1 VTSATLSIV
10 SHFACSQGYV
20 YTFKDMGCLQL
31 FPIVFI
37 LIPILLLLIVFE
49 ATTISFEKLGLSQ
62 DTAIALLIL
71 SMLGS
76 FVNIPLARRKITV
89 RERFRRPFPL
99 SLFYYNPPRLAHQI
113 IAINMGGA
121 IVPIGFSVYLLATK
135 APLVPTA
142 IATGVV
148 AVVTKLLSRPKP
160 GRGIIMPLWIPPL
173 LALGLALGLAHDN
186 PAPVAYVCGAMGALI
201 GADLLNFPSF
211 HKLGGTVLSIGGAG
225 VFDGIFLVGMVAA
238 ILA

>member
-160 GRGIIMPLWIPPL
+160 GRGIIMP
-173 LALGLALGLAHDN
+173 
-186 PAPVAYVCGAMGALI
+186 YVCGAMGALI